1 MVKNYLKTAFR
12 SLSKH
17 KAFTF
22 INVFGLSIGIAMATL
37 LGRFIQ
43 VELSYDQFYQHKN
56 EIYRVFQESEINGRK
71 RGGITGSGL
80 LSPEL
85 KASIPEV
92 LLAGRTHR
100 VGSSV
105 LKYEDKQWIENRLA
119 YADNDFLQIIEVK
132 FLEGDPAEAL
142 STPTGFVIS
151 AGLAKKI
158 FGEITSLVGRSLII
172 NDKVKR
178 ISGVIE
184 DMPGNSHY
192 SPRVGF
198 MSNMAMSTF
207 QWNRVGH
214 VSYVR
219 LQPGADPNTLKAKLD
234 RIVNDYVLPTL
245 PEDSKVQL
253 GFYPVADIW
262 LSTDAS
268 QESGG
273 SRSAVYAFSLIAF
286 FMLLLAAINYMNLAT
301 ARSMQRAREI
311 GVRKVIGARKPH
323 IMTQFLTES
332 ILLALISVMLGG
344 FLAEM
349 CTGLFNRLTGKTVE
363 IGFLQNPELLITLIV
378 LGVILGLLAGL
389 YPALF
394 LSAFK
399 PTKVLK
405 SASIGN
411 RTGRNIRRVLVSFQF
426 IISIGLII
434 STLVV
439 HKQLNYI
446 TQKDLGYNPEQI
458 LSVRLAKS
466 DPEEIMKSALIALP
480 QISGIT
486 ATNVL
491 PATGD
496 SGATFTIIDEQK
508 EEHKDIISMAS
519 VDYDY
524 LEIMELDLLKGR
536 NFSADFPTDQEAIL
550 VNETLVKKYGWKN
563 PIGKSI
569 SMKIGDQPEDK
580 FTIIGMVEDF
590 NMLSLY
596 EPVKPFALFLKPKF
610 DWGPQYLLL
619 KVNVTEVSETLAN
632 IQTVYESIEKN
643 RPFSAIFVNDYFE
656 QVYSQEIRKAQVY
669 LTFSVL
675 TIVIACIG
683 LLGLATFV
691 LQQRTKEI
699 GIRKVLG
706 ASFTEIVRLVSWEFA
721 ITILIS
727 SLIASPLAYYF
738 MRDWLESFEYR
749 TQMGPWIFFISAITA
764 IAIALITIG
773 AQTFKTAHQNPAET
787 LKYE

>member
-1 MVKNYLKTAFR
+1 MVKNYFKTAFR
-12 SLSKH
+12 SLLKH
-17 KAFTF
+17 KGFTF

-37 LGRFIQ
+37 LGRFVQ
-43 VELSYDQFYQHKN
+43 VELSYDQFYQHKS
-56 EIYRVFQESEINGRK
+56 EVYRVFQESEINGRQ
-71 RGGITGSGL
+71 RSGITGSGL

-85 KASIPEV
+85 KASIPEI

-105 LKYEDKQWIENRLA
+105 LKYKDKQWIENRLA
-119 YADNDFLQIIEVK
+119 YADNDFLEIMEVK
-132 FLEGDPAEAL
+132 FLEGDPAKAL
-142 STPTGFVIS
+142 SAPTDFVIS
-151 AGLAKKI
+151 AELARKV
-158 FGEITSLVGRSLII
+158 FGEITSLVGRSLVI
-172 NDKVKR
+172 DDQVRR

-184 DMPGNSHY
+184 DMPKNSHY
-192 SPRVGF
+192 TPRAGF
-198 MSNMAMSTF
+198 LSNTVMGTF

-219 LQPGADPNTLKAKLD
+219 LKSGTDLSTLEAKLD
-234 RIVNDYVLPTL
+234 RIVDNHILPTL
-245 PEDSKVQL
+245 PENSKVQL
-253 GFYPVADIW
+253 RLYPVTDIW
-262 LSTDAS
+262 LSSDS
-268 QESGG
+268 GQENGG
-273 SRSAVYAFSLIAF
+273 SRSALYAFSLIAF

-301 ARSMQRAREI
+301 ARSIQRAKEI
-311 GVRKVIGARKPH
+311 GVRKVIGARRSNVM
-323 IMTQFLTES
+323 IQFLTES
-332 ILLALISVMLGG
+332 VMLALVSVMLGG

-349 CTGLFNRLTGKTVE
+349 CTGLFNQLTGKTVE
-363 IGFLQNPELLITLIV
+363 IGFLQNPELLVLLIV
-378 LGVILGLLAGL
+378 LGIILGGLAGL

-405 SASIGN
+405 SASIGSGA
-411 RTGRNIRRVLVSFQF
+411 GRNIRRVLVSFQF

-434 STLVV
+434 CTLVV

-446 TQKDLGYNPEQI
+446 TQKDLGYNPEQV

-466 DPEEIMKSALIALP
+466 DPKEIMKSALTALP
-480 QISGIT
+480 QVSAVT

-496 SGATFTIIDEQK
+496 SGATFIIVDEQK
-508 EEHKDIISMAS
+508 EEHRDIVSMAS

-524 LEIMELDLLKGR
+524 LETMELELLKGR
-536 NFSADFPTDQEAIL
+536 NFSTGFPTDQKAIL
-550 VNETLVKKYGWKN
+550 VNETLVKKYGWKD
-563 PIGKSI
+563 PLGKSI
-569 SMKIGDQPEDK
+569 SMKTGAGPEDK
-580 FTIIGMVEDF
+580 FTVIGVVEDF

-596 EPVKPFALFLKPKF
+596 EPVKPFALFLKPQF
-610 DWGPQYLLL
+610 DWGPQYLFL
-619 KVNVTEVSETLAN
+619 KVNAAEVSGALAS

-643 RPFSAIFVNDYFE
+643 RPFSAIFIDDYFE
-656 QVYSQEIRKAQVY
+656 RVYSQEIRKARVY
-669 LTFSVL
+669 LTFSIL
-675 TIVIACIG
+675 TILIACIG

-706 ASFTEIVRLVSWEFA
+706 ASLREIVRLVSWEFTV
-721 ITILIS
+721 TILIS
-727 SLIASPLAYYF
+727 SLVASLLAYYF

-749 TQMGPWIFFISAITA
+749 TQMGPWIFFVAAITA
-764 IAIALITIG
+764 ILIALITIG